1 MENLNLGFLK
11 EKFEDV
17 KDEVNG
23 LILKNGEKMYEGI
36 FEVID
41 ELINDKEWWDERY
54 DEVVNDLDFDD
65 DEDFRLMVLSDD
77 VDRELMRRFG
87 DKFYN
92 NLINLGYKY
101 EFDEDEGEGYWDIKD
116 EDGDMDLTSYGVI
129 WDYWYDLDTDVRES
143 VSEIWEECFN

>member
-11 EKFEDV
+11 EKFEDI

-41 ELINDKEWWDERY
+41 ELINDEEWWNERY
-54 DEVVNDLDFDD
+54 DEVVNDLWVNDN
-65 DEDFRLMVLSDD
+65 EDFKLMVLSDD
-77 VDRELMRRFG
+77 IDRELMRRFG

-101 EFDEDEGEGYWDIKD
+101 EFDEDEEEGYWDIKD
-116 EDGDMDLTSYGVI
+116 EYNNEMTSYGVV
-129 WDYWYDLDTDVRES
+129 WEYWYDLDTDVREV

>member
-11 EKFEDV
+11 ERFEDV

-23 LILKNGEKMYEGI
+23 LILKNGEKMYKGI

-41 ELINDKEWWDERY
+41 ELINDEEWWNKRY
-54 DEVVNDLDFDD
+54 DEVVNDLYFDD
-65 DEDFRLMVLSDD
+65 DENFRLMVLNDD

-101 EFDEDEGEGYWDIKD
+101 KFDEDEEEGYWNIKD
-116 EDGDMDLTSYGVI
+116 EYNNELTSYGVV
-129 WDYWYDLDTDVRES
+129 WEYWYDLDTDVREV

>member
-116 EDGDMDLTSYGVI
+116 EDGDMDLTSYGVV

>member
-87 DKFYN
+87 NKFYN

-116 EDGDMDLTSYGVI
+116 EDGDMDLTSYGVV
-129 WDYWYDLDTDVRES
+129 WDYWYGLDTDVREA
-143 VSEIWEECFN
+143 VSEIWEEYFN

>member
-41 ELINDKEWWDERY
+41 ELINDEEWWNKRY
-54 DEVVNDLDFDD
+54 DEVVNDLYFDD
-65 DEDFRLMVLSDD
+65 DENFRLMVLNDD

-101 EFDEDEGEGYWDIKD
+101 KFDEDEEEGYWNIKD
-116 EDGDMDLTSYGVI
+116 EYNNELTSYGVV
-129 WDYWYDLDTDVRES
+129 WEYWYDLDTDVREV

>member
-54 DEVVNDLDFDD
+54 DEVVNDVDFDD

-116 EDGDMDLTSYGVI
+116 EDGDMDLTSYGVV

>member
-1 MENLNLGFLK
+1 MENLNLSFLK

-36 FEVID
+36 FECID

-116 EDGDMDLTSYGVI
+116 EDGDMDLTSYGVV

>member
-11 EKFEDV
+11 EKFEDI

-41 ELINDKEWWDERY
+41 ELINDEEWWNKRY
-54 DEVVNDLDFDD
+54 DEVVNDLYFDD
-65 DEDFRLMVLSDD
+65 DENFRLMVLNDD

-101 EFDEDEGEGYWDIKD
+101 KFDEDEEEGYWDIKD
-116 EDGDMDLTSYGVI
+116 EYNNELTSYGVV
-129 WDYWYDLDTDVRES
+129 WEYWYDLDTDVREV

>member
-11 EKFEDV
+11 ERFEDV

-41 ELINDKEWWDERY
+41 ELINDEEWWNKRY
-54 DEVVNDLDFDD
+54 DEVVNDLYFDD
-65 DEDFRLMVLSDD
+65 DENFRLMVLNDD

-101 EFDEDEGEGYWDIKD
+101 KFDEDEEEGYWNIKD
-116 EDGDMDLTSYGVI
+116 EYNNELTSYGVV
-129 WDYWYDLDTDVRES
+129 WEYWYDLDTDVREV